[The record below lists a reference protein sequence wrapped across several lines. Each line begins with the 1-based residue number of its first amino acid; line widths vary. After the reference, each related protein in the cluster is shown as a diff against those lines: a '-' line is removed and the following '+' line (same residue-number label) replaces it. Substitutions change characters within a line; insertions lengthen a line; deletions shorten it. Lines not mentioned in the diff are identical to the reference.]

1 MPYEYAPNYPYSS
14 TGRGGLSTTDHIF
27 APLTTLSFLA
37 GQVSTPRLG
46 ISVLIMPYRNP
57 ISTAKMLVT
66 LDVLS
71 GGRVIL
77 GAGVDAGRVC
87 GSGRLVRTPWRCD
100 GRVYP
105 DLSRAMQRGQAL
117 VRGQALSDC

>member
-1 MPYEYAPNYPYSS
+1 MPYEYAPNYPYSN
-14 TGRGGLSTTDHIF
+14 TGRVGLSTTDHIF

-71 GGRVIL
+71 SGRVIL
-77 GAGVDAGRVC
+77 GAGVKCNRRPGGHAILARCLQCHHAACLPCSTGHNGHTTARR
-87 GSGRLVRTPWRCD
+87 RL
-100 GRVYP
+100 
-105 DLSRAMQRGQAL
+105 Q
-117 VRGQALSDC
+117 